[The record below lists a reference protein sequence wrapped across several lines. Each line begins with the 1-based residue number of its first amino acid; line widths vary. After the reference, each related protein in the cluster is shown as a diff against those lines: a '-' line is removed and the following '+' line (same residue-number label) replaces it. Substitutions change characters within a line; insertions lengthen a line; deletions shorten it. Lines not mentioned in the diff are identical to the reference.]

1 MNSTAMTA
9 DSQKSSA
16 VSAAALPTLL
26 SVMFINL
33 LGFGIIVP
41 LLPFYAKSFQ
51 APDRK
56 SVV

>member
-1 MNSTAMTA
+1 MTA
-9 DSQKSSA
+9 DNPQAKSA
-16 VSAAALPTLL
+16 PVSAAALPTLL

-51 APDRK
+51 APP
-56 SVV
+56 